1 MNPEWSRLNGALQ
14 TQLKQEAT
22 FPQGIDTLLALRRE
36 LMAALLDLK
45 EALRREDFD
54 AMPFPNANGY
64 HSKTIAYSVWHIFR
78 IEDIVAHDLI
88 CRDDEVFRGFRGG
101 IGAPI
106 ITTGNELAGGEIA
119 AFSRAIDLDALYVYA
134 AAVKNATDGLLRQP
148 SYRDL
153 RRKFGDEDKARLRS
167 LQVVSTD
174 KRACWLIDYWCGK
187 TVRGLIHTELQLK
200 SLEKI
205 LIARRAR
212 SSYETCFVISF
223 LINHKTGS
231 ANRRC
236 LPD

>member
-22 FPQGIDTLLALRRE
+22 FPQGIDTLLTLRRE

-78 IEDIVAHDLI
+78 IED
-88 CRDDEVFRGFRGG
+88 
-101 IGAPI
+101 
-106 ITTGNELAGGEIA
+106 
-119 AFSRAIDLDALYVYA
+119 
-134 AAVKNATDGLLRQP
+134 
-148 SYRDL
+148 
-153 RRKFGDEDKARLRS
+153 KARLRS
-167 LQVVSTD
+167 LQVVSAD

-205 LIARRAR
+205 LIARRA
-212 SSYETCFVISF
+212 
-223 LINHKTGS
+223 
-231 ANRRC
+231 
-236 LPD
+236 